1 MTSGFP
7 IVLSERLLDVIVRL
21 NAHVRDDFSPPVFH
35 LKRFVHTSE
44 CSNVT
49 SLLENHCLL
58 YRLFVYF
65 AYLTLLV
72 FKYVERE
79 MVCSHLTLT
88 VFLHFFSFSVFVA
101 FKDKI

>member
-65 AYLTLLV
+65 AYLTLLI
-72 FKYVERE
+72 FKLVER
-79 MVCSHLTLT
+79 HGLFTLN
-88 VFLHFFSFSVFVA
+88 VGSVFA
-101 FKDKI
+101 FLFI